1 MKIYLL
7 ILVNKH
13 VYRSKE
19 KGEEGLSPIS
29 PAGFPA
35 LALLIG
41 HVARLGAV
49 DIATAAQHLAALTD
63 DIGAVLANVGSVDG
77 VVRHGVPLRDCRHR
91 PIRA

>member
-1 MKIYLL
+1 MLTNLYTGQK
-7 ILVNKH
+7 
-13 VYRSKE
+13 
-19 KGEEGLSPIS
+19 KGGEGLSPIS

-63 DIGAVLANVGSVDG
+63 DIGAVLANVGGVDG
-77 VVRHGVPLRDCRHR
+77 VVGHGVPLRDCRHR